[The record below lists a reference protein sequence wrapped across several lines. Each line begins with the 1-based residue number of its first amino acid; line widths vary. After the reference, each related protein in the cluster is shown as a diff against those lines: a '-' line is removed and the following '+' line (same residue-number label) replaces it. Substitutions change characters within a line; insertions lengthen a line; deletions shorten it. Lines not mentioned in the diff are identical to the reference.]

1 MCQKVNNIEELR
13 ESIEEIIEEEVVS
26 DDSYVGIYG
35 ADDAADKIIDLLKNN
50 FMLFFE

>member
-26 DDSYVGIYG
+26 ENCIYG

-50 FMLFFE
+50 FMLFFG